1 MPINPNIPLQA
12 ANIPQIR
19 YQPESQFESFAKIQP
34 TLNAMQ
40 QMRQQ
45 AVAAR
50 GAAQIEEYMRSR
62 GHNINLGEL
71 GALMVRVG
79 KTEEGARLIA
89 ADNERKQIE
98 AALSGMGLGQQAA
111 EPTGVNAMAA
121 APSANAMAQP
131 ATAQPS
137 VPSPAVTAPAMPATA
152 PSMAP
157 QGQPTGF
164 RPTPMQL
171 AQLAASGQAGG
182 RVASALAP
190 FAEKPQP
197 VPEEIRTMRAMGL
210 DPQNMEDVKRF
221 YAAKQPQLATAE
233 ARLELDRRR
242 LALDDLRARLT
253 QTRNEA
259 ELAKLQAQ
267 INQQE
272 RKLALEERKFDRE
285 SDPDYQA
292 RISGARAFATE
303 AAKNDATFAQQAPSA
318 LQGGEQTLA
327 LLNRMVGDP
336 KAKGAA
342 SQPHPGF
349 IGVVGATVTP
359 GMRFVQ
365 GSSEADFD
373 AMLEQVLGGAFLEA
387 YERLKGTGQITEI
400 EGKKAT
406 QAITRMQRSVSES
419 EFLQAAK
426 EFRQSLERA
435 MERTRNRLQNVT
447 AKTSAP
453 ASATQAPAGASSR
466 GAVGREQSYPAPP
479 QQAVD
484 ALLRG
489 AGTDAQFDEIF
500 GPGAAARARGR

>member
-1 MPINPNIPLQA
+1 MVPA
-12 ANIPQIR
+12 
-19 YQPESQFESFAKIQP
+19 P
-34 TLNAMQ
+34 T
-40 QMRQQ
+40 
-45 AVAAR
+45 
-50 GAAQIEEYMRSR
+50 
-62 GHNINLGEL
+62 
-71 GALMVRVG
+71 
-79 KTEEGARLIA
+79 
-89 ADNERKQIE
+89 
-98 AALSGMGLGQQAA
+98 
-111 EPTGVNAMAA
+111 
-121 APSANAMAQP
+121 ANAMARP
-131 ATAQPS
+131 AAGQPS
-137 VPSPAVTAPAMPATA
+137 VPSPAVTAPPMPATA

-164 RPTPMQL
+164 RPTPQQL
-171 AQLAASGQAGG
+171 ARMAAIDDVGA
-182 RVASALAP
+182 RVAGVLAP
-190 FAEKPQP
+190 FAEKPQPVPEKIRMMRQFGFPETQEGYRQFEEFGRAPQP

-210 DPQNMEDVKRF
+210 DPQNMEDVNRF
-221 YAAKQPQLATAE
+221 YAAKQPQLAMAE

-242 LALDDLRARLT
+242 YALDDLRTRLA
-253 QTRNEA
+253 QSRNEA
-259 ELAKLQAQ
+259 EMARLQTQ

-272 RKLALEERKFDRE
+272 RRLALEERRFDRE

-292 RISGARAFATE
+292 RISAAKAFATE

-336 KAKGAA
+336 KARGSA

-349 IGVVGATVTP
+349 TGVVGATVMP

-373 AMLEQVLGGAFLEA
+373 AMLEQVDGGAFLEA

-426 EFRQSLERA
+426 EFRQSLENA
-435 MERTRNRLQNVT
+435 MERTRNRLQSVT
-447 AKTSAP
+447 ERTSAP
-453 ASATQAPAGASSR
+453 ARETQTPSGASSR
-466 GAVGREQSYPAPP
+466 GAVGGQQSFPAPP
-479 QQAVD
+479 QQAVE

>member
-1 MPINPNIPLQA
+1 MPIDASIISQA
-12 ANIPQIR
+12 QNIPQIR

-34 TLNAMQ
+34 TLNAMR
-40 QMRQQ
+40 QMRQEQ
-45 AVAAR
+45 MQTQQSMA
-50 GAAQIEEYMRSR
+50 E
-62 GHNINLGEL
+62 
-71 GALMVRVG
+71 
-79 KTEEGARLIA
+79 
-89 ADNERKQIE
+89 
-98 AALSGMGLGQQAA
+98 QQALQ
-111 EPTGVNAMAA
+111 EIRQRGYD
-121 APSANAMAQP
+121 
-131 ATAQPS
+131 
-137 VPSPAVTAPAMPATA
+137 
-152 PSMAP
+152 
-157 QGQPTGF
+157 
-164 RPTPMQL
+164 
-171 AQLAASGQAGG
+171 
-182 RVASALAP
+182 
-190 FAEKPQP
+190 
-197 VPEEIRTMRAMGL
+197 PEEIGTLLQMHGKTQAQMELGVKMVNAARAARADQRPSVVGPGSALISHEGKELYRAPVDQKPQQMPADIATMREMGIN
-210 DPQNMEDVKRF
+210 PQNMEDVKRF

-242 LALDDLRARLT
+242 LALDDLRMRQA
-253 QTRNEA
+253 QTKNEA
-259 ELAKLQAQ
+259 ENARLQAQ
-267 INQQE
+267 IKQQE
-272 RKLALEERKFDRE
+272 RRLDLEQRRFDRE

-292 RISGARAFATE
+292 RISAAKAFATE

-336 KAKGAA
+336 KARGSA

-349 IGVVGATVTP
+349 TGVVGATVTP

-400 EGKKAT
+400 EGQKAT

-426 EFRQSLERA
+426 EFRQALENA
-435 MERTRNRLQNVT
+435 MERTRNRLQGVT
-447 AKTSAP
+447 ERTSAP
-453 ASATQAPAGASSR
+453 ARETQTPSGASSR
-466 GAVGREQSYPAPP
+466 GAVGGQQSFPAPP
-479 QQAVD
+479 QQAVE

>member
-40 QMRQQ
+40 QMQQ
-45 AVAAR
+45 RAVAVR

-71 GALMVRVG
+71 GALMIRAG
-79 KTEEGARLIA
+79 KVEEGAKLIA
-89 ADNERKQIE
+89 ADNERTQILKE
-98 AALSGMGLGQQAA
+98 LGGMGLGAQAA
-111 EPTGVNAMAA
+111 TPTGVNAMT
-121 APSANAMAQP
+121 QP
-131 ATAQPS
+131 VVAQPS
-137 VPSPAVTAPAMPATA
+137 VPSPPVTAPSLPATA

-157 QGQPTGF
+157 QGQPAAF
-164 RPTPMQL
+164 RPTPTQL

-190 FAEKPQP
+190 FAEKPQT

-242 LALDDLRARLT
+242 LALDDLRMRQSQAK
-253 QTRNEA
+253 NEA
-259 ELAKLQAQ
+259 EMARLQTQ
-267 INQQE
+267 ISQQE
-272 RKLALEERKFDRE
+272 RRLALEERRFDRE

-292 RISGARAFATE
+292 RISAARAFATE
-303 AAKNDATFAQQAPSA
+303 AAKNDATLMQQGPSA
-318 LQGGEQTLA
+318 LQGGEQTLE
-327 LLNRMVGDP
+327 LLNRMVGNP
-336 KAKGAA
+336 KATGAA

-349 IGVVGATVTP
+349 TGVVGATAMP

-365 GSSEADFD
+365 GTSEADFD
-373 AMLEQVLGGAFLEA
+373 AMLEQVNGGAFLEA

-406 QAITRMQRSVSES
+406 QAITRMQRSVSEA

-426 EFRQSLERA
+426 EFRQSLESA
-435 MERTRNRLQNVT
+435 MERTRKRLQSIT
-447 AKTSAP
+447 EKMPAPTRATSA
-453 ASATQAPAGASSR
+453 QGGASVR
-466 GAVGREQSYPAPP
+466 GAVGGERSFPAPP